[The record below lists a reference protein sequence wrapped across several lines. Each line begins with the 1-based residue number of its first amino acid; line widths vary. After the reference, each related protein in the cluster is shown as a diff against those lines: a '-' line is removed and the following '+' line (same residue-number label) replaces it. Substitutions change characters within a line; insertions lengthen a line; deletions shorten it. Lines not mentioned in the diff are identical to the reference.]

1 MREKILLIIKKVSK
15 PSNLLLII
23 LALGL
28 FFRLFKPAQ
37 LFLYSH
43 DQDLAGWVIKD
54 VVVNKHIRLI
64 GQETST
70 KGIFIGP
77 LFYYML
83 IPFYFIFGM
92 DPLGGVFMVSLLGLF
107 TIISFYFIFSK
118 IFDERS
124 GLIAA
129 FIYAVSF
136 YLIFN
141 DREVVP
147 TMPVIT
153 WSVWYLYSLFLLL
166 KGNQKFAYILLGI
179 LLGLVWHINV
189 ALALLFILVVIAQI
203 LSKRK
208 VILKNLFSGLVAL
221 FATSLPLIAFEFR
234 HGFIQSRSFLL
245 SLTQDQADIWSGY
258 KKLERVIL
266 LLSRNTSGLL
276 WGALPKLPIG
286 IGLITLS
293 ILFLYLALKKIISKN
308 LSILFTSWILL
319 YVVFF
324 SIYSKQVSEYYL
336 NGMMVVWIVVITL
349 FLSSLFER
357 KSTIFWGYVLLVTF
371 FIVNVHRFFNLNINR
386 SGYVERNAIISEI
399 KSDAQTK
406 GFPCV
411 AISYIT
417 KPGYDLGY
425 RYLFYFQNL
434 KTKHPS
440 SNAPVYTIVFP
451 LNDKLFPTHKNF
463 GAIGLIY
470 PDYVKYTKEGIQ
482 ESCVGDNYNL
492 TEPIFGYTQ

>member
-1 MREKILLIIKKVSK
+1 VREKVELILKKVKK
-15 PSNLLLII
+15 PQNLLLII
-23 LALGL
+23 LIIGL
-28 FFRLFKPAQ
+28 FLRLYKPAQ

-43 DQDLAGWVIKD
+43 DQDLAGWIIKD
-54 VVVNKHIRLI
+54 VVVDKHIRLI

-83 IPFYFIFGM
+83 IPFYLLFRM
-92 DPLGGVFMVSLLGLF
+92 DPIGGVLMASLFGIF
-107 TIISFYFIFSK
+107 TIYSFYYIFSK
-118 IFDERS
+118 IFDKKS

-136 YLIFN
+136 YLVFN

-166 KGNQKFAYILLGI
+166 KGKQKYAYILLGI
-179 LLGLVWHINV
+179 LFGLVWNINV
-189 ALALLFILVVIAQI
+189 ALFLLVGLVAIAQY

-208 VILKNLFSGLVAL
+208 INLKKLFKGLGFLVA
-221 FATSLPLIAFEFR
+221 TSFPLIAFELR
-234 HGFIQSRSFLL
+234 HGFSQSKAFLISF
-245 SLTQDQADIWSGY
+245 TTDQADIWSGY
-258 KKLERVIL
+258 EKLERVLL

-286 IGLITLS
+286 VALIVLT
-293 ILFLYLALKKIISKN
+293 ILLIYLVFRKKISKN
-308 LSILFTSWILL
+308 LAIIFSSWVLIFLL
-319 YVVFF
+319 FF

-336 NGMMVVWIVVITL
+336 NGMMVIWIAVVTL
-349 FLSSLFER
+349 FLSSLLET
-357 KSTIFWGYVLLVTF
+357 KSKSFWGYILLSTF
-371 FIVNVHRFFNLNINR
+371 FIVNIHRLISLNISR

-399 KSDAQTK
+399 KKDAQERD
-406 GFPCV
+406 FPCV

-425 RYLFYFQNL
+425 RYLFYLQDV

-451 LNDKLFPTHKNF
+451 LNDKLFPAHKTF

-470 PDYVKYTKEGIQ
+470 PDYVKYTKGGIE
-482 ESCVGDNYNL
+482 ESCSGENYNL
-492 TEPIFGYTQ
+492 AEPMFGYTD